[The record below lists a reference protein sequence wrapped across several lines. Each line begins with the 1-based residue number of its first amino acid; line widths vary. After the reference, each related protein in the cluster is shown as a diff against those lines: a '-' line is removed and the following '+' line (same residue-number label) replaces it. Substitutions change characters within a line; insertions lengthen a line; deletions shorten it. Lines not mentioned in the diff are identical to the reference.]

1 MPSNYALGAAPDAEV
16 ISDARG
22 NKILSWA
29 SGPIPFL
36 LRVPVGTKLYALTPA
51 QYAALSQQP
60 EGVQSGEVEQWAWND
75 EAAWALAASA
85 EAAGAERDS
94 DDDGT
99 WWTLRIEHFNALS
112 QQPEAQGVVDE
123 AMAQRFLKALPELYA
138 HDAPPVS
145 AVMLGLTAA
154 LTGERNVC

>member
-51 QYAALSQQP
+51 QYAALS
-60 EGVQSGEVEQWAWND
+60 
-75 EAAWALAASA
+75 
-85 EAAGAERDS
+85 
-94 DDDGT
+94 
-99 WWTLRIEHFNALS
+99 H
-112 QQPEAQGVVDE
+112 QPEAQGVVDE

>member
-51 QYAALSQQP
+51 QYAALS
-60 EGVQSGEVEQWAWND
+60 
-75 EAAWALAASA
+75 
-85 EAAGAERDS
+85 
-94 DDDGT
+94 
-99 WWTLRIEHFNALS
+99 H
-112 QQPEAQGVVDE
+112 QPEARGVV
-123 AMAQRFLKALPELYA
+123 R
-138 HDAPPVS
+138 HDLCDCPNGRAEHSPS
-145 AVMLGLTAA
+145 CAA
-154 LTGERNVC
+154 LTEARNVR

>member
-51 QYAALSQQP
+51 QYAALSHQP
-60 EGVQSGEVEQWAWND
+60 K
-75 EAAWALAASA
+75 
-85 EAAGAERDS
+85 
-94 DDDGT
+94 
-99 WWTLRIEHFNALS
+99 
-112 QQPEAQGVVDE
+112 AQGVVDE
-123 AMAQRFLKALPELYA
+123 AMVRRALNAEYEG
-138 HDAPPVS
+138 HGSVRDALS
-145 AVMLGLTAA
+145 FGTDWAEEMMEAA
-154 LTGERNVC
+154 LTDALTEARNGR